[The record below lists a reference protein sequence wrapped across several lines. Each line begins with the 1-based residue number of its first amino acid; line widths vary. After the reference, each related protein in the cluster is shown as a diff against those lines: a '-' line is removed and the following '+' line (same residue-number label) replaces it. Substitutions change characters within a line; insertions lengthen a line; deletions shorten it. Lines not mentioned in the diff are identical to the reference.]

1 MTRFFSLYLDA
12 LRFLAALVVFVS
24 HFAYPRF
31 TGGDYIIIRDLNL
44 GSDAVVFFFVLS
56 GLVIS
61 YTAEVK
67 DKTLKAYAFSRATR
81 LYSVVIPALLLTVL
95 MDGIGSRIAPAVYDG
110 WWYNAAPVWQQL
122 LRGWSFSNE
131 WGLFGFRIGS
141 NGPYWSLSYE
151 AAYYILFGAAFY
163 LRGGLRAG
171 LLLLCGFVAGVSVLL
186 LLPVWLT
193 GGIVYKL
200 IKQEKPLPR
209 HAAWAAVLLPP
220 VLYGLCLW
228 AGVPQILLAATK
240 AVLGEAVVKILLGFS
255 DEFLWNTLIGAL
267 VAVHLYGVAVLS
279 RCMNDAV
286 PEGLARAVRWC
297 AGATFTIY
305 ILHYPALQFFDALLA
320 EEMAKYTRQALM
332 FIGVLLLC
340 FACAEIS
347 ERRLAW
353 LRRVLSGRS
362 LKVRS

>member
-1 MTRFFSLYLDA
+1 MTLDNPEEIGDIAAVIVNNFSIRAAVSTKKDTPHADKRLGIAAMRHGIDPLHQRVGQTAFTAQPRRDRVDWFDR
-12 LRFLAALVVFVS
+12 LIIFLIVLHDVFL
-24 HFAYPRF
+24 F
-31 TGGDYIIIRDLNL
+31 NN
-44 GSDAVVFFFVLS
+44 
-56 GLVIS
+56 
-61 YTAEVK
+61 
-67 DKTLKAYAFSRATR
+67 
-81 LYSVVIPALLLTVL
+81 
-95 MDGIGSRIAPAVYDG
+95 PAVY
-110 WWYNAAPVWQQL
+110 A
-122 LRGWSFSNE
+122 
-131 WGLFGFRIGS
+131 
-141 NGPYWSLSYE
+141 
-151 AAYYILFGAAFY
+151 
-163 LRGGLRAG
+163 
-171 LLLLCGFVAGVSVLL
+171 
-186 LLPVWLT
+186 
-193 GGIVYKL
+193 
-200 IKQEKPLPR
+200 
-209 HAAWAAVLLPP
+209 
-220 VLYGLCLW
+220 
-228 AGVPQILLAATK
+228 VPQILLTGTE

-286 PEGLARAVRWC
+286 PDGMARAVRWC

-320 EEMAKYTRQALM
+320 AEMAKYTRQALM